1 MIGGG
6 AEMDMLMA
14 WVDGFVVR
22 FRRGFGGNRNE

>member
-14 WVDGFVVR
+14 WGDGFAGR
-22 FRRGFGGNRNE
+22 FGRGFWWEQK